1 MNEGKSKPEK
11 GEPFPYHEL
20 EFLPSPSLRSIT
32 ALQDAV
38 NLKRKLTPAQKKSLV
53 LSLRVIPIYV
63 DELQAMLPSIAKRR
77 EIAEKNVKIFQRFE
91 EQLNCRS
98 QREIKDANRLLKIA
112 ENVFSIL

>member
-38 NLKRKLTPAQKKSLV
+38 NLKRKLTPGQKKSLV
-53 LSLRVIPIYV
+53 LSLRVILIDF
-63 DELQAMLPSIAKRR
+63 DE
-77 EIAEKNVKIFQRFE
+77 V
-91 EQLNCRS
+91 
-98 QREIKDANRLLKIA
+98 
-112 ENVFSIL
+112 

>member
-1 MNEGKSKPEK
+1 
-11 GEPFPYHEL
+11 
-20 EFLPSPSLRSIT
+20 
-32 ALQDAV
+32 
-38 NLKRKLTPAQKKSLV
+38 
-53 LSLRVIPIYV
+53 
-63 DELQAMLPSIAKRR
+63 MLPSVAKRR

>member
-11 GEPFPYHEL
+11 GEPFPFHEL

-53 LSLRVIPIYV
+53 LSLRVILIDF
-63 DELQAMLPSIAKRR
+63 DE
-77 EIAEKNVKIFQRFE
+77 V
-91 EQLNCRS
+91 
-98 QREIKDANRLLKIA
+98 
-112 ENVFSIL
+112 